1 MPRHVPG
8 SRPPPEPLQPRAVAE
23 VMPIK
28 GSLEDSVSSRTGSPI
43 LDKWDRCL
51 GVRFLFPSCP
61 AHMARLGR
69 FLGQNRRDR
78 REESPGQGWNV
89 EGERVVNKRGEA
101 ARRGGG
107 GRERGRRGKPEAE
120 PAGLGILQGTQNAAR
135 RRAQGKGAASAP
147 GRPPQPQPQPRGPRA
162 GEQPASRSGRGPP
175 HAGRGPEPRAAPGR
189 AGPCAGSPPGAAVP
203 SHAVPRG
210 RGGEGGCRALAAGP
224 RWRRGGGTAG

>member
-1 MPRHVPG
+1 MPWREVSFPLLPCAHGTAGPLLGAEQKRSEGGEPRPG
-8 SRPPPEPLQPRAVAE
+8 VEC
-23 VMPIK
+23 
-28 GSLEDSVSSRTGSPI
+28 G
-43 LDKWDRCL
+43 
-51 GVRFLFPSCP
+51 
-61 AHMARLGR
+61 
-69 FLGQNRRDR
+69 R
-78 REESPGQGWNV
+78 REGGKQ
-89 EGERVVNKRGEA
+89 ERGGGA
-101 ARRGGG
+101 AGGGG